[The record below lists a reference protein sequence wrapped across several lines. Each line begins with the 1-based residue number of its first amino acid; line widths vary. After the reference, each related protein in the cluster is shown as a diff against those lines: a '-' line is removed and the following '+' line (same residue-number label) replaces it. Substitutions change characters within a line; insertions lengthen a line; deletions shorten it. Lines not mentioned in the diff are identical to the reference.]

1 MKMSKCENDKIVN
14 DKMVSSNSQIF
25 KSSNSQI
32 FNSKVVFDIFAEI
45 CKVPRP
51 SKHEER
57 ISQWLQDFAASHGI
71 ECITDEAMNV
81 IMRVPA
87 TPGYEDHEG
96 IILQAHMDM
105 VCEKNG
111 DVVHDFMTDPIETYV
126 DGEWLKAKGTTLG
139 ADNGIGISM
148 ALAAITDPE
157 LQHPAIEC
165 LFTVDEETGLTGA
178 MKLQDGMLRHKR
190 LINLDSEDD
199 GQIFI
204 GCAGGIDTLAKMHYE
219 PVSISQIFKS
229 SNSQIF
235 KSSNSQIAIRLSVGG
250 LLGGHSGDDINKG
263 RANAN
268 QLIVWF
274 LARIMPQTDLQLA
287 SINGGNLR
295 NAIAREAEA
304 VIAIPLN
311 YKEQIRIEWNHFVAQ
326 MEGVFGEV
334 EKDMRMELET
344 CDMPDSFIP
353 ADKACRL
360 IMALCECPH
369 GMIAMSRDIPGLVET
384 STNLA
389 SIKMRQES
397 LIQSVSKS
405 GLSTALP
412 GSVSKSGLSGE
423 AGLTGKSGLSA
434 EGGLSA
440 ERSVFCQP
448 EGRSYIEVNTSQRSS
463 KESSKHHLKW
473 VVEQAL
479 AMACDEVTHGD
490 GYPGWTPN
498 PHSQLLE
505 TVKKAYTDLYHS
517 EPKVL
522 AIHAGLECGLF
533 LEKYP
538 YLDMVS
544 IGPQMYGVHS
554 PQERLSIPSTER
566 CYAWLCQV
574 LKTL

>member
-1 MKMSKCENDKIVN
+1 MNKANNVFEIF
-14 DKMVSSNSQIF
+14 SQIC
-25 KSSNSQI
+25 Q
-32 FNSKVVFDIFAEI
+32 
-45 CKVPRP
+45 VPRP
-51 SKHEER
+51 SKHEEK
-57 ISQWLQDFAASHGI
+57 ISRWLQDWASEHGI
-71 ECITDEAMNV
+71 ECVADEAMNV

-96 IILQAHMDM
+96 VILQAHMDM

-111 DVVHDFMTDPIETYV
+111 DVAHDFMTDPIETYI

-139 ADNGIGISM
+139 GDDGIGISM

-178 MKLQDGMLRHKR
+178 MKLQDGMLRSKR

-219 PVSISQIFKS
+219 PVDQSQI
-229 SNSQIF
+229 SNL
-235 KSSNSQIAIRLSVGG
+235 KSQIAIRLSVSG

-274 LARIMPQTDLQLA
+274 LARIWPQTEIQLA

-304 VIAIPLN
+304 VIAIPMS

-326 MEGVFGEV
+326 MEGVFGEI
-334 EKDMRMELET
+334 EKDMRLELET
-344 CDMPDSFIP
+344 CDMPDTFIP
-353 ADKACRL
+353 ADKAYRL

-369 GMIAMSRDIPGLVET
+369 GMIAMSKEMPGLVET

-389 SIKMRQES
+389 SIKMKEND
-397 LIQSVSKS
+397 KS
-405 GLSTALP
+405 QITNHKYF
-412 GSVSKSGLSGE
+412 VE
-423 AGLTGKSGLSA
+423 
-434 EGGLSA
+434 
-440 ERSVFCQP
+440 
-448 EGRSYIEVNTSQRSS
+448 INTSQRSS
-463 KESSKHHLKW
+463 KETSKHHLKW
-473 VVEQAL
+473 AVEQAL
-479 AMACDEVTHGD
+479 SLACDEVTHGD
-490 GYPGWTPN
+490 GYPGWAPN
-498 PHSQLLE
+498 PNSPLLE
-505 TVKKAYTDLYHS
+505 VVKKAYEDLFKA

-566 CYAWLCQV
+566 CYQWLCQT
-574 LKTL
+574 LKSL

>member
-1 MKMSKCENDKIVN
+1 MVN
-14 DKMVSSNSQIF
+14 EQMVNC
-25 KSSNSQI
+25 KN
-32 FNSKVVFDIFAEI
+32 VFDIFAEI

-51 SKHEER
+51 SKHEEQ
-57 ISQWLQDFAASHGI
+57 ISKWLCDFAAAHGI
-71 ECITDEAMNV
+71 ECVADEAMNV

-96 IILQAHMDM
+96 VILQAHMDM
-105 VCEKNG
+105 VAEKDG
-111 DVVHDFMTDPIETYV
+111 HVQHDFLKDPIETWI

-139 ADNGIGISM
+139 ADDGIGISM

-157 LQHPAIEC
+157 LRHPAIEC

-178 MKLQDGMLRHKR
+178 MKLQDGMLQSKR

-219 PVSISQIFKS
+219 PINAQMLNDPINEQMVNDQMRKL
-229 SNSQIF
+229 
-235 KSSNSQIAIRLSVGG
+235 AIKLKVYG

-268 QLIVWF
+268 QFIVWF
-274 LARIMPQTDLQLA
+274 LARIWPQTEIQLA

-295 NAIAREAEA
+295 NAIAREAQA
-304 VIAIPLN
+304 VIAIPMD

-334 EKDMRMELET
+334 EKDMRLELET
-344 CDMPDSFIP
+344 CDMPESFIP
-353 ADKACRL
+353 ADKAYRL

-369 GMIAMSRDIPGLVET
+369 GMIAMSKEMPGLVET

-389 SIKMRQES
+389 SIKMK
-397 LIQSVSKS
+397 INHKS
-405 GLSTALP
+405 EIINH
-412 GSVSKSGLSGE
+412 KY
-423 AGLTGKSGLSA
+423 
-434 EGGLSA
+434 
-440 ERSVFCQP
+440 F
-448 EGRSYIEVNTSQRSS
+448 IEVNTSQRSS
-463 KESSKHHLKW
+463 KEPAKHHLKW
-473 VVEQAL
+473 AVEQAL
-479 AMACDEVTHGD
+479 SLACDEVTHGD
-490 GYPGWTPN
+490 GYPGWAPN
-498 PHSQLLE
+498 PNSPLLE
-505 TVKKAYTDLYHS
+505 VVKKAYVDLFKA

-538 YLDMVS
+538 YLDMIS
-544 IGPQMYGVHS
+544 IGPQMIGVHS

-566 CYAWLCQV
+566 CYAWLCEI
-574 LKTL
+574 LRSL

>member
-1 MKMSKCENDKIVN
+1 MEPKA
-14 DKMVSSNSQIF
+14 
-25 KSSNSQI
+25 
-32 FNSKVVFDIFAEI
+32 VFDIFAQI
-45 CKVPRP
+45 NQVPRP
-51 SKHEER
+51 SKHEEK
-57 ISQWLQDFAASHGI
+57 ISKWLQDFAAAHAI
-71 ECITDEAMNV
+71 ECVADEAMNV

-111 DVVHDFMTDPIETYV
+111 DVQHDFMTDPIQTYV

-139 ADNGIGISM
+139 ADNGIGIAM
-148 ALAAITDPE
+148 ALAAITDKE
-157 LQHPAIEC
+157 LAHPAIEC

-178 MKLQDGMLRHKR
+178 MKLQDGMLKSKR

-204 GCAGGIDTLAKMHYE
+204 GCAGGIDTLAKMHYTSE
-219 PVSISQIFKS
+219 KLEAKG
-229 SNSQIF
+229 NRL
-235 KSSNSQIAIRLSVGG
+235 AIRLAVSG
-250 LLGGHSGDDINKG
+250 LMGGHSGDDINKG

-274 LARIMPQTDLQLA
+274 LARIWPQTDIQLA

-304 VIAIPLN
+304 VVCIPMS
-311 YKEQIRIEWNHFVAQ
+311 YKEQIRIEWNRYVAQ

-334 EKDMRMELET
+334 EKEMRLDLES
-344 CDMPDSFIP
+344 CDMPDTFIP
-353 ADKACRL
+353 SEKAYRL

-369 GMIAMSRDIPGLVET
+369 GMIAMSKEMPGLVET

-389 SIKMRQES
+389 SIKMR
-397 LIQSVSKS
+397 
-405 GLSTALP
+405 
-412 GSVSKSGLSGE
+412 
-423 AGLTGKSGLSA
+423 
-434 EGGLSA
+434 EG
-440 ERSVFCQP
+440 
-448 EGRSYIEVNTSQRSS
+448 YIEVNTSQRSS
-463 KESSKHHLKW
+463 IESAKHHLKW
-473 VVEQAL
+473 AVEQAL
-479 AMACDEVTHGD
+479 SMACDEVTHGD
-490 GYPGWTPN
+490 GYPGWAPN
-498 PHSQLLE
+498 PNSPLLE
-505 TVKKAYTDLYHS
+505 TVKKAYTDLYRS

-566 CYAWLCQV
+566 CYRWLCQT
-574 LKTL
+574 LKSL

>member
-1 MKMSKCENDKIVN
+1 M
-14 DKMVSSNSQIF
+14 
-25 KSSNSQI
+25 
-32 FNSKVVFDIFAEI
+32 
-45 CKVPRP
+45 PRP

-57 ISQWLQDFAASHGI
+57 ISQWLQSFAVEHGI
-71 ECITDEAMNV
+71 ECVADDAMNV

-87 TPGYEDHEG
+87 TTGYEDHEG
-96 IILQAHMDM
+96 VILQAHMDM

-111 DVVHDFMTDPIETYV
+111 DVQHDFMNDPIETWV

-139 ADNGIGISM
+139 ADNGIGIAM
-148 ALAAITDPE
+148 ALAAITDKE
-157 LQHPAIEC
+157 LAHPAIEC

-178 MKLQDGMLRHKR
+178 EKLQDGMLKGKR

-219 PVSISQIFKS
+219 KSPISNLQS
-229 SNSQIF
+229 S
-235 KSSNSQIAIRLSVGG
+235 IAIRLSVSG

-274 LARIMPQTDLQLA
+274 LARIWPQTELQLA
-287 SINGGNLR
+287 SISGGNLR

-304 VIAIPLN
+304 TVLIPMA
-311 YKEQIRIEWNHFVAQ
+311 YKEQIRIEWNRYVAQ

-334 EKDMRMELET
+334 EKEMRLELET
-344 CDMPDSFIP
+344 TDMPETIIP
-353 ADKACRL
+353 TDQAYRL

-369 GMIAMSRDIPGLVET
+369 GMIAMSQEMPGLVET

-389 SIKMRQES
+389 SIKM
-397 LIQSVSKS
+397 K
-405 GLSTALP
+405 
-412 GSVSKSGLSGE
+412 
-423 AGLTGKSGLSA
+423 
-434 EGGLSA
+434 EG
-440 ERSVFCQP
+440 
-448 EGRSYIEVNTSQRSS
+448 YIEINTSQRSS
-463 KESSKHHLKW
+463 KEASKHHLKW
-473 VVEQAL
+473 AVEQAL

-490 GYPGWTPN
+490 GYPGWAPDPN
-498 PHSQLLE
+498 SPLLE
-505 TVKKAYTDLYHS
+505 KVKKAYMDLYKS

-566 CYAWLCQV
+566 CYAWLCQT
-574 LKTL
+574 LKSL

>member
-1 MKMSKCENDKIVN
+1 MEPK
-14 DKMVSSNSQIF
+14 Q
-25 KSSNSQI
+25 
-32 FNSKVVFDIFAEI
+32 VFDIFAEI

-57 ISQWLQDFAASHGI
+57 ISQWLQDFAASRGI
-71 ECITDEAMNV
+71 ECVADEAMNV

-87 TPGYEDHEG
+87 TPGYEEHEG
-96 IILQAHMDM
+96 VILQAHMDM

-111 DVVHDFMTDPIETYV
+111 DVEHDFMNDPIQTWV

-139 ADNGIGISM
+139 ADNGIGIAM
-148 ALAAITDPE
+148 VLAVITDKE

-178 MKLQDGMLRHKR
+178 MKLQDGMLKSKR

-204 GCAGGIDTLAKMHYE
+204 GCAGGIDTLAKMHYKGE
-219 PVSISQIFKS
+219 RLEAKGERL
-229 SNSQIF
+229 
-235 KSSNSQIAIRLSVGG
+235 AIRLSVSG
-250 LLGGHSGDDINKG
+250 LMGGHSGDDINKG

-274 LARIMPQTDLQLA
+274 LARIWPQTEIQLA
-287 SINGGNLR
+287 SIQGGNLR

-304 VIAIPLN
+304 VITIPMA

-326 MEGVFGEV
+326 MEGVFGEI
-334 EKDMRMELET
+334 EKDMRLELET
-344 CDMPDSFIP
+344 TDMPDLFIP
-353 ADKACRL
+353 ADKAYRL

-369 GMIAMSRDIPGLVET
+369 GMIAMSKGMPGLVET

-389 SIKMRQES
+389 SIKMR
-397 LIQSVSKS
+397 
-405 GLSTALP
+405 
-412 GSVSKSGLSGE
+412 
-423 AGLTGKSGLSA
+423 
-434 EGGLSA
+434 EG
-440 ERSVFCQP
+440 
-448 EGRSYIEVNTSQRSS
+448 YIEVNTSQRSS
-463 KESSKHHLKW
+463 IETSKHHLKW
-473 VVEQAL
+473 AVEQAL
-479 AMACDEVTHGD
+479 SLACDEVTHGD
-490 GYPGWTPN
+490 GYPGWAPN
-498 PHSQLLE
+498 PNSPLLE
-505 TVKKAYTDLYHS
+505 VVKKAYTDLFNA
-517 EPKVL
+517 EPQVL

-566 CYAWLCQV
+566 CYAWLRQT
-574 LKTL
+574 LKSL

>member
-1 MKMSKCENDKIVN
+1 MQNK
-14 DKMVSSNSQIF
+14 
-25 KSSNSQI
+25 
-32 FNSKVVFDIFAEI
+32 VFDIFAEI

-51 SKHEER
+51 SKHEEK
-57 ISQWLQDFAASHGI
+57 ISQWLQSFAAAHGI
-71 ECITDEAMNV
+71 ECVADEAMNV

-111 DVVHDFMTDPIETYV
+111 DVTHDFMTDPIETYV

-178 MKLQDGMLRHKR
+178 MKLQDGMLKHKR

-219 PVSISQIFKS
+219 SVKNEPMNQL
-229 SNSQIF
+229 
-235 KSSNSQIAIRLSVGG
+235 AIKLKVYG
-250 LLGGHSGDDINKG
+250 LMGGHSGDDINKG

-268 QLIVWF
+268 QMIVWF
-274 LARIMPQTDLQLA
+274 LARIWPQTEIQLA
-287 SINGGNLR
+287 SISGGNLR

-304 VIAIPLN
+304 VLVIPMS

-334 EKDMRMELET
+334 EKDMRLDLET
-344 CDMPDSFIP
+344 CDMPDTVIP
-353 ADKACRL
+353 ADKAYRL
-360 IMALCECPH
+360 VMALCECPH
-369 GMIAMSRDIPGLVET
+369 GMIAMSKEMPGLVET

-389 SIKMRQES
+389 SIKM
-397 LIQSVSKS
+397 K
-405 GLSTALP
+405 
-412 GSVSKSGLSGE
+412 
-423 AGLTGKSGLSA
+423 
-434 EGGLSA
+434 EG
-440 ERSVFCQP
+440 F
-448 EGRSYIEVNTSQRSS
+448 IEVNTSQRSS
-463 KESSKHHLKW
+463 IEASKHHLKW
-473 VVEQAL
+473 AVEQAL
-479 AMACDEVTHGD
+479 ALACDEVTHGD
-490 GYPGWTPN
+490 GYPGWAPN
-498 PHSQLLE
+498 PNSPLLE
-505 TVKKAYTDLYHS
+505 VVKKAYTDLYKA

-566 CYAWLCQV
+566 CYAWLCQT
-574 LKTL
+574 LKSL

>member
-1 MKMSKCENDKIVN
+1 MMEPKA
-14 DKMVSSNSQIF
+14 
-25 KSSNSQI
+25 
-32 FNSKVVFDIFAEI
+32 VFDIFAQI

-57 ISQWLQDFAASHGI
+57 ISQWLQSFAAEHGI
-71 ECITDEAMNV
+71 ECVADDAMNV
-81 IMRVPA
+81 IMRGPA
-87 TPGYEDHEG
+87 TTGYEDHEG
-96 IILQAHMDM
+96 VILQAHMDM

-111 DVVHDFMTDPIETYV
+111 DVQHDFMNDPIETRV

-139 ADNGIGISM
+139 ADNGIGIAM
-148 ALAAITDPE
+148 ALAAITDKE
-157 LQHPAIEC
+157 LAHPAIEC

-178 MKLQDGMLRHKR
+178 EKLQDGMLKGKR

-219 PVSISQIFKS
+219 KSPISNLQS
-229 SNSQIF
+229 S
-235 KSSNSQIAIRLSVGG
+235 IAIRLSVSG

-274 LARIMPQTDLQLA
+274 LARIWPQTELQLA
-287 SINGGNLR
+287 AISGGNLR

-304 VIAIPLN
+304 TVLIPMA
-311 YKEQIRIEWNHFVAQ
+311 YKEQIRIEWNRYVAQ

-334 EKDMRMELET
+334 EKEMRLDLET
-344 CDMPDSFIP
+344 TDMPDTIIP
-353 ADKACRL
+353 TDQAYRL

-369 GMIAMSRDIPGLVET
+369 GMIAMSQEMPGLVET

-389 SIKMRQES
+389 SIKM
-397 LIQSVSKS
+397 K
-405 GLSTALP
+405 
-412 GSVSKSGLSGE
+412 
-423 AGLTGKSGLSA
+423 
-434 EGGLSA
+434 EG
-440 ERSVFCQP
+440 
-448 EGRSYIEVNTSQRSS
+448 YIEVNTSQRSS
-463 KESSKHHLKW
+463 KEPSKHHLKW
-473 VVEQAL
+473 AVEQAL

-490 GYPGWTPN
+490 GYPGWAPN
-498 PHSQLLE
+498 PNSPLLE
-505 TVKKAYTDLYHS
+505 KVKKAYMDLYKS

-566 CYAWLCQV
+566 CYAWLCQT
-574 LKTL
+574 LKSL

>member
-1 MKMSKCENDKIVN
+1 MSNRVL
-14 DKMVSSNSQIF
+14 
-25 KSSNSQI
+25 
-32 FNSKVVFDIFAEI
+32 DIFAEI
-45 CKVPRP
+45 CRVPRP

-57 ISQWLQDFAASHGI
+57 ISRWLQDFAAAHGI
-71 ECITDEAMNV
+71 ECIADEAMNV

-96 IILQAHMDM
+96 VILQAHMDM
-105 VCEKNG
+105 VCEKDG
-111 DVVHDFMTDPIETYV
+111 DVQHDFMVDPIETYV
-126 DGEWLKAKGTTLG
+126 DGDWLKARGTTLG
-139 ADNGIGISM
+139 ADDGIGISM
-148 ALAAITDPE
+148 ALAAITDPQ
-157 LQHPAIEC
+157 LAHPAIEC

-178 MKLQDGMLRHKR
+178 EKLQDGLLHGKR
-190 LINLDSEDD
+190 LINIDSEDD

-219 PVSISQIFKS
+219 PEPIA
-229 SNSQIF
+229 NSQ
-235 KSSNSQIAIRLSVGG
+235 QLIAIRLSVSG
-250 LLGGHSGDDINKG
+250 LMGGHSGDDINKG

-274 LARIMPQTDLQLA
+274 LARIWPQTQLQLA

-304 VIAIPLN
+304 VVCIPMS
-311 YKEQIRIEWNHFVAQ
+311 YKEQIRIEWNHYVAQ

-334 EKDMRMELET
+334 EKEMRLELET
-344 CDMPDSFIP
+344 CPMPETCIP
-353 ADKACRL
+353 GDKAYRL

-369 GMIAMSRDIPGLVET
+369 GMIAMSQEMPGLVET

-389 SIKMRQES
+389 SIKMKSQE
-397 LIQSVSKS
+397 L
-405 GLSTALP
+405 TAN
-412 GSVSKSGLSGE
+412 SQQYFV
-423 AGLTGKSGLSA
+423 
-434 EGGLSA
+434 
-440 ERSVFCQP
+440 
-448 EGRSYIEVNTSQRSS
+448 EVNTSQRSS

-473 VVEQAL
+473 AVEQAL
-479 AMACDEVTHGD
+479 SMACDEVTHGD
-490 GYPGWTPN
+490 GYPGWAPN
-498 PHSQLLE
+498 PNSPLLE
-505 TVKKAYTDLYHS
+505 VVRKAYTDLYKE

-554 PQERLSIPSTER
+554 PQERLSLSSTER
-566 CYAWLCQV
+566 CYAWLCRA
-574 LKTL
+574 LSLL

>member
-1 MKMSKCENDKIVN
+1 
-14 DKMVSSNSQIF
+14 
-25 KSSNSQI
+25 
-32 FNSKVVFDIFAEI
+32 
-45 CKVPRP
+45 
-51 SKHEER
+51 
-57 ISQWLQDFAASHGI
+57 
-71 ECITDEAMNV
+71 MN
-81 IMRVPA
+81 
-87 TPGYEDHEG
+87 
-96 IILQAHMDM
+96 
-105 VCEKNG
+105 
-111 DVVHDFMTDPIETYV
+111 
-126 DGEWLKAKGTTLG
+126 
-139 ADNGIGISM
+139 
-148 ALAAITDPE
+148 
-157 LQHPAIEC
+157 
-165 LFTVDEETGLTGA
+165 
-178 MKLQDGMLRHKR
+178 KL
-190 LINLDSEDD
+190 
-199 GQIFI
+199 
-204 GCAGGIDTLAKMHYE
+204 
-219 PVSISQIFKS
+219 
-229 SNSQIF
+229 
-235 KSSNSQIAIRLSVGG
+235 AIRLSVSG

-304 VIAIPLN
+304 VIAVPMA

-360 IMALCECPH
+360 VMALCECPH

-389 SIKMRQES
+389 SIKMK
-397 LIQSVSKS
+397 SVSPE
-405 GLSTALP
+405 G
-412 GSVSKSGLSGE
+412 
-423 AGLTGKSGLSA
+423 GLSA
-434 EGGLSA
+434 QRSVSDNGLSA
-440 ERSVFCQP
+440 ERSYFV
-448 EGRSYIEVNTSQRSS
+448 EVNTSQRSS
-463 KESSKHHLKW
+463 NESSKHHLKW

-490 GYPGWTPN
+490 GYPGWAPN

>member
-1 MKMSKCENDKIVN
+1 MEPKA
-14 DKMVSSNSQIF
+14 
-25 KSSNSQI
+25 
-32 FNSKVVFDIFAEI
+32 VFDIFAQI
-45 CKVPRP
+45 NQVPRP
-51 SKHEER
+51 SKHEEK

-71 ECITDEAMNV
+71 ECMADEAMNV

-96 IILQAHMDM
+96 VILQAHMDM

-111 DVVHDFMTDPIETYV
+111 DVQHDFMTDPIQTYV
-126 DGEWLKAKGTTLG
+126 DGEYLKAKGTTLG
-139 ADNGIGISM
+139 ADDGIGISM
-148 ALAAITDPE
+148 ALAAITDPN

-178 MKLQDGMLRHKR
+178 MKLQDGVLHHKR
-190 LINLDSEDD
+190 LINIDSEDD

-219 PVSISQIFKS
+219 STKIENPES
-229 SNSQIF
+229 S
-235 KSSNSQIAIRLSVGG
+235 IAIRLSVSG
-250 LLGGHSGDDINKG
+250 LMGGHSGDDINKG

-268 QLIVWF
+268 QLLVWF
-274 LARIMPQTDLQLA
+274 LARIWPQTELQLS

-304 VIAIPLN
+304 VIAIPMA

-334 EKDMRMELET
+334 EKDMRLELET
-344 CDMPDSFIP
+344 TDMPETFIP
-353 ADKACRL
+353 AEKAYRL

-369 GMIAMSRDIPGLVET
+369 GMIAMSKEMPGLVET

-389 SIKMRQES
+389 SIKM
-397 LIQSVSKS
+397 KD
-405 GLSTALP
+405 G
-412 GSVSKSGLSGE
+412 
-423 AGLTGKSGLSA
+423 
-434 EGGLSA
+434 
-440 ERSVFCQP
+440 
-448 EGRSYIEVNTSQRSS
+448 YIEVNTSQRSS
-463 KESSKHHLKW
+463 KEPSKHHLKW
-473 VVEQAL
+473 AVEQAL
-479 AMACDEVTHGD
+479 SLACDEVTHGD
-490 GYPGWTPN
+490 GYPGWAPN
-498 PHSQLLE
+498 PDSPLLE
-505 TVKKAYTDLYHS
+505 VIKQAYIDLFKS
-517 EPKVL
+517 EPQVL

-566 CYAWLCQV
+566 CYRWLCQT
-574 LKTL
+574 LKAL

>member
-1 MKMSKCENDKIVN
+1 MNPKA
-14 DKMVSSNSQIF
+14 
-25 KSSNSQI
+25 
-32 FNSKVVFDIFAEI
+32 VFDIFAEI

-51 SKHEER
+51 SKHEEK
-57 ISQWLQDFAASHGI
+57 ISQWLQSFAAAHGI
-71 ECITDEAMNV
+71 DCVVDDAMNV

-87 TPGYEDHEG
+87 TSGYENHEG
-96 IILQAHMDM
+96 VILQAHMDM

-111 DVVHDFMTDPIETYV
+111 DVQHDFKTDPIETFV

-139 ADNGIGISM
+139 ADNGIGIAM
-148 ALAAITDPE
+148 ALAAITDQE
-157 LQHPAIEC
+157 LPHPAIEC

-178 MKLQDGMLRHKR
+178 MKLKDGMLKSKR

-204 GCAGGIDTLAKMHYE
+204 GCAGGIDTLAKMHYKGE
-219 PVSISQIFKS
+219 RLKV
-229 SNSQIF
+229 NGERL
-235 KSSNSQIAIRLSVGG
+235 AIRLSVSG

-274 LARIMPQTDLQLA
+274 LARIWPQAEIQLA

-304 VIAIPLN
+304 VLCVPMS
-311 YKEQIRIEWNHFVAQ
+311 YKEQIRIEWNNYVAR
-326 MEGVFGEV
+326 MEDIFGEV
-334 EKDMRMELET
+334 EKEMRMDLET
-344 CDMPDSFIP
+344 CDMPETFIP

-369 GMIAMSRDIPGLVET
+369 GMIAMSQDMPGLVET

-389 SIKMRQES
+389 SIKM
-397 LIQSVSKS
+397 K
-405 GLSTALP
+405 
-412 GSVSKSGLSGE
+412 
-423 AGLTGKSGLSA
+423 
-434 EGGLSA
+434 EG
-440 ERSVFCQP
+440 
-448 EGRSYIEVNTSQRSS
+448 YIEINTSQRSS
-463 KESSKHHLKW
+463 KETSKHHLKW

-479 AMACDEVTHGD
+479 SLACDEVTHGD
-490 GYPGWTPN
+490 GYPGWAPN
-498 PHSQLLE
+498 PKSALLE
-505 TVKKAYTDLYHS
+505 VVKKAYKDLYKE

-538 YLDMVS
+538 YLEMVS

-566 CYAWLCQV
+566 CYKWLCR
-574 LKTL
+574 TLQAL

>member
-1 MKMSKCENDKIVN
+1 MVN
-14 DKMVSSNSQIF
+14 CKN
-25 KSSNSQI
+25 
-32 FNSKVVFDIFAEI
+32 VFDIFAEI

-51 SKHEER
+51 SKHEEQ
-57 ISQWLQDFAASHGI
+57 ISRWLQSFAAEHGI
-71 ECITDEAMNV
+71 ECVTDEAMNV

-204 GCAGGIDTLAKMHYE
+204 GCAGGIDTLAKMHYT
-219 PVSISQIFKS
+219 PISLCQPKGRSVSEAVCQQSGLS
-229 SNSQIF
+229 GEAGL
-235 KSSNSQIAIRLSVGG
+235 IAIRLSVGG

-304 VIAIPLN
+304 VIAVPMA

-344 CDMPDSFIP
+344 CDIPDSFIP

-389 SIKMRQES
+389 SIKMYEDTSLPCGES
-397 LIQSVSKS
+397 RRGV
-405 GLSTALP
+405 
-412 GSVSKSGLSGE
+412 V
-423 AGLTGKSGLSA
+423 
-434 EGGLSA
+434 
-440 ERSVFCQP
+440 
-448 EGRSYIEVNTSQRSS
+448 EVNTSQRSS

-490 GYPGWTPN
+490 GYPGWAPN

>member
-1 MKMSKCENDKIVN
+1 MTNCKN
-14 DKMVSSNSQIF
+14 
-25 KSSNSQI
+25 
-32 FNSKVVFDIFAEI
+32 VFDIFADI

-51 SKHEER
+51 SKHEEQ
-57 ISQWLQDFAASHGI
+57 ISKWLQDFAAARQI
-71 ECITDEAMNV
+71 ECIADEAMNV

-87 TPGYEDHEG
+87 TPGYENHEG
-96 IILQAHMDM
+96 VILQAHMDM
-105 VCEKNG
+105 VAEKDGN
-111 DVVHDFMTDPIETYV
+111 VQHDFMRDPIETYV

-139 ADNGIGISM
+139 ADDGIGIAM
-148 ALAAITDPE
+148 ALAAITDPN
-157 LQHPAIEC
+157 LPHPAIEC

-178 MKLQDGMLRHKR
+178 MKLQDGMLKHKR
-190 LINLDSEDD
+190 LINIDSEDD

-219 PVSISQIFKS
+219 GERLKVKGERL
-229 SNSQIF
+229 
-235 KSSNSQIAIRLSVGG
+235 AIRLSVGG

-274 LARIMPQTDLQLA
+274 LARIWPQTEVQLA

-304 VIAIPLN
+304 VIAIPMA

-334 EKDMRMELET
+334 EKDMRLELET
-344 CDMPDSFIP
+344 TDMPESFIP
-353 ADKACRL
+353 ADKAYRL
-360 IMALCECPH
+360 VMALCECQH
-369 GMIAMSRDIPGLVET
+369 GMIAMSKDIPGLVET

-389 SIKMRQES
+389 SIKMR
-397 LIQSVSKS
+397 
-405 GLSTALP
+405 
-412 GSVSKSGLSGE
+412 
-423 AGLTGKSGLSA
+423 
-434 EGGLSA
+434 EG
-440 ERSVFCQP
+440 
-448 EGRSYIEVNTSQRSS
+448 YIEINTSQRSS
-463 KESSKHHLKW
+463 IEASKHHLKW
-473 VVEQAL
+473 AVEQAL
-479 AMACDEVTHGD
+479 SLACDEVTHGD
-490 GYPGWTPN
+490 GYPGWAPN
-498 PHSQLLE
+498 PKSELLE
-505 TVKKAYTDLYHS
+505 VVKKAYTDLFKA

-566 CYAWLCQV
+566 CYSWLCQII
-574 LKTL
+574 KTM

>member
-1 MKMSKCENDKIVN
+1 MNQK
-14 DKMVSSNSQIF
+14 
-25 KSSNSQI
+25 
-32 FNSKVVFDIFAEI
+32 VFDIFAQI

-51 SKHEER
+51 SKHEEQ
-57 ISQWLQDFAASHGI
+57 ISRWLQSFAAAHGI
-71 ECITDEAMNV
+71 ECVADEAMNV

-87 TPGYEDHEG
+87 TPGYEDREG
-96 IILQAHMDM
+96 VILQAHMDM

-111 DVVHDFMTDPIETYV
+111 DVSHDFMTDPIETYI

-139 ADNGIGISM
+139 GDDGIGISM

-157 LQHPAIEC
+157 LPHPAIEC

-219 PVSISQIFKS
+219 PQILNPKS
-229 SNSQIF
+229 EILNAIP
-235 KSSNSQIAIRLSVGG
+235 IRLSVSG

-268 QLIVWF
+268 QILVWF
-274 LARIMPQTDLQLA
+274 LARIMPQTEVQLA

-304 VIAIPLN
+304 VIAIPMAF
-311 YKEQIRIEWNHFVAQ
+311 KEQIRIEWNHFVAQ
-326 MEGVFGEV
+326 MEQVFGAV
-334 EKDMRMELET
+334 ETDMRLDLET
-344 CDMPDSFIP
+344 TDMPETFIP
-353 ADKACRL
+353 ADKAYRL
-360 IMALCECPH
+360 VMALCECPH
-369 GMIAMSRDIPGLVET
+369 GMIAMSHDIPGLVET

-389 SIKMRQES
+389 SIKM
-397 LIQSVSKS
+397 KD
-405 GLSTALP
+405 G
-412 GSVSKSGLSGE
+412 
-423 AGLTGKSGLSA
+423 
-434 EGGLSA
+434 
-440 ERSVFCQP
+440 
-448 EGRSYIEVNTSQRSS
+448 YIEVNTSQRSS

-479 AMACDEVTHGD
+479 SMACDEVTHGD

-498 PHSQLLE
+498 PSSPLLDI
-505 TVKKAYTDLYHS
+505 TKKAYIDLFKS

-554 PQERLSIPSTER
+554 PQERLSIPSTDR
-566 CYAWLCQV
+566 CYSWLCQI
-574 LKTL
+574 LKTM

>member
-1 MKMSKCENDKIVN
+1 MEPKA
-14 DKMVSSNSQIF
+14 
-25 KSSNSQI
+25 
-32 FNSKVVFDIFAEI
+32 VFDIFAQI
-45 CKVPRP
+45 NQVPRP

-57 ISQWLQDFAASHGI
+57 ISKWLQDFAASHNI
-71 ECITDEAMNV
+71 ECVADEAMNV

-87 TPGYEDHEG
+87 TPGYENHEG
-96 IILQAHMDM
+96 VILQAHMDM

-111 DVVHDFMTDPIETYV
+111 DVQHDFMTDPIQTYV

-139 ADNGIGISM
+139 ADDGIGIAM
-148 ALAAITDPE
+148 ALAAITDPN
-157 LQHPAIEC
+157 LPHPAIEC

-178 MKLQDGMLRHKR
+178 MKLQDGMLQSKR

-204 GCAGGIDTLAKMHYE
+204 GCAGGIDTLAKMHYVPTIIDNRE
-219 PVSISQIFKS
+219 SR
-229 SNSQIF
+229 
-235 KSSNSQIAIRLSVGG
+235 IAIRLSVTG

-268 QLIVWF
+268 QFIVWF
-274 LARIMPQTDLQLA
+274 LARIWPQTEIQLA

-304 VIAIPLN
+304 VIAIPMA

-334 EKDMRMELET
+334 EKDMRLELET
-344 CDMPDSFIP
+344 CDMPDMFVP
-353 ADKACRL
+353 ADKAYRL

-369 GMIAMSRDIPGLVET
+369 GMIAMSKEMPGLVET

-389 SIKMRQES
+389 SIKM
-397 LIQSVSKS
+397 KS
-405 GLSTALP
+405 ADS
-412 GSVSKSGLSGE
+412 SD
-423 AGLTGKSGLSA
+423 
-434 EGGLSA
+434 
-440 ERSVFCQP
+440 F
-448 EGRSYIEVNTSQRSS
+448 IEINTSQRSS
-463 KESSKHHLKW
+463 KEPAKHHLKW
-473 VVEQAL
+473 AVEQAL
-479 AMACDEVTHGD
+479 SLACDEVTHGD
-490 GYPGWTPN
+490 GYPGWAPN
-498 PHSQLLE
+498 PNSPLLE
-505 TVKKAYTDLYHS
+505 VVKKSYTDLFKS
-517 EPKVL
+517 EPQVL

-544 IGPQMYGVHS
+544 FGPQMVGVHS

-566 CYAWLCQV
+566 CYKWLCQT
-574 LKTL
+574 LKSL

>member
-1 MKMSKCENDKIVN
+1 MNT
-14 DKMVSSNSQIF
+14 QR
-25 KSSNSQI
+25 
-32 FNSKVVFDIFAEI
+32 VFDIFAEI

-51 SKHEER
+51 SKHEEQ
-57 ISQWLQDFAASHGI
+57 ISKWLCDFAAAHGI
-71 ECITDEAMNV
+71 ECVADEAMNV

-96 IILQAHMDM
+96 VILQAHMDM
-105 VCEKNG
+105 VAEKDG
-111 DVVHDFMTDPIETYV
+111 HVQHDFLKDPIETWI

-139 ADNGIGISM
+139 ADDGIGISM

-178 MKLQDGMLRHKR
+178 MKLQDGMLQSKR

-219 PVSISQIFKS
+219 PINAQMLNDPINEQMVNDQMRKL
-229 SNSQIF
+229 
-235 KSSNSQIAIRLSVGG
+235 AIKLKVYG

-268 QLIVWF
+268 QFIVWF
-274 LARIMPQTDLQLA
+274 LARIWPQTEVQLA

-295 NAIAREAEA
+295 NAIAREAQA
-304 VIAIPLN
+304 VIAVPME

-334 EKDMRMELET
+334 EKDMRLELET
-344 CDMPDSFIP
+344 CDLPDFFIP
-353 ADKACRL
+353 ADKAYRL

-369 GMIAMSRDIPGLVET
+369 GMIAMSKEMPGLVET

-389 SIKMRQES
+389 SIKM
-397 LIQSVSKS
+397 KD
-405 GLSTALP
+405 G
-412 GSVSKSGLSGE
+412 
-423 AGLTGKSGLSA
+423 
-434 EGGLSA
+434 
-440 ERSVFCQP
+440 
-448 EGRSYIEVNTSQRSS
+448 YIEVNTSQRSS
-463 KESSKHHLKW
+463 KEPAKHHLKW
-473 VVEQAL
+473 AVEQAL
-479 AMACDEVTHGD
+479 SLACDEVTHGD
-490 GYPGWTPN
+490 GYPGWAPN
-498 PHSQLLE
+498 PNSPLLE
-505 TVKKAYTDLYHS
+505 VVKKAYENLFKA

-538 YLDMVS
+538 YLDMIS
-544 IGPQMYGVHS
+544 IGPQMVGVHS

-566 CYAWLCQV
+566 CYRWLCET
-574 LKTL
+574 LKSL

>member
-1 MKMSKCENDKIVN
+1 MKNK
-14 DKMVSSNSQIF
+14 
-25 KSSNSQI
+25 
-32 FNSKVVFDIFAEI
+32 VFDIFAEI

-57 ISQWLQDFAASHGI
+57 ISQWLQDFAAQHGI
-71 ECITDEAMNV
+71 ECVADEAMNV

-87 TPGYEDHEG
+87 TPGYEDKEG
-96 IILQAHMDM
+96 VILQAHMDM

-111 DVVHDFMTDPIETYV
+111 DVEHDFMSDPIQTYI
-126 DGEWLKAKGTTLG
+126 DGEWLKAQGTTLG

-157 LQHPAIEC
+157 LKHPAIEC

-178 MKLQDGMLRHKR
+178 MKLQNGMLRSKR

-204 GCAGGIDTLAKMHYE
+204 GCAGGIDTLAKMHYQAE
-219 PVSISQIFKS
+219 SLEVKGDRL
-229 SNSQIF
+229 
-235 KSSNSQIAIRLSVGG
+235 AVRLSVSG
-250 LLGGHSGDDINKG
+250 LMGGHSGDDINKG

-268 QLIVWF
+268 QLLVWF
-274 LARIMPQTDLQLA
+274 LARIWPQTDIQLA

-304 VIAIPLN
+304 VLTIPIA
-311 YKEQIRIEWNHFVAQ
+311 YKEQIRIEWNQYVAQ

-334 EKDMRMELET
+334 EKDLRMDLET
-344 CDMPDSFIP
+344 TDMPETFIP
-353 ADKACRL
+353 SDKAYRL

-369 GMIAMSRDIPGLVET
+369 GMIAMSKEMPGLVET

-389 SIKMRQES
+389 SIKM
-397 LIQSVSKS
+397 KD
-405 GLSTALP
+405 G
-412 GSVSKSGLSGE
+412 
-423 AGLTGKSGLSA
+423 
-434 EGGLSA
+434 
-440 ERSVFCQP
+440 F
-448 EGRSYIEVNTSQRSS
+448 IEVNTSQRSS
-463 KESSKHHLKW
+463 IEASKHHLKW
-473 VVEQAL
+473 AVEQAL

-490 GYPGWTPN
+490 GYPGWAPN
-498 PHSQLLE
+498 PNSPLLE
-505 TVKKAYTDLYHS
+505 VVKQAYIDLYKA

-566 CYAWLCQV
+566 CYDWLCRV
-574 LKTL
+574 LETL

>member
-1 MKMSKCENDKIVN
+1 MKNK
-14 DKMVSSNSQIF
+14 
-25 KSSNSQI
+25 
-32 FNSKVVFDIFAEI
+32 VFDIFAEI

-51 SKHEER
+51 SKHEEK
-57 ISQWLQDFAASHGI
+57 ISQWLQSFAAAHGI
-71 ECITDEAMNV
+71 ECVADEAMNV

-111 DVVHDFMTDPIETYV
+111 DVTHDFMTDPIETYV

-178 MKLQDGMLRHKR
+178 MKLQDGMLKHKR

-219 PVSISQIFKS
+219 SVKNEPMNKL
-229 SNSQIF
+229 
-235 KSSNSQIAIRLSVGG
+235 AIKLKVYG
-250 LLGGHSGDDINKG
+250 LMGGHSGDDINKG

-268 QLIVWF
+268 QMIVWF
-274 LARIMPQTDLQLA
+274 LARIWPQTEIQLA
-287 SINGGNLR
+287 SISGGNLR

-304 VIAIPLN
+304 VLVIPMS

-334 EKDMRMELET
+334 EKDMRLDLET
-344 CDMPDSFIP
+344 CDMPDTFIP
-353 ADKACRL
+353 TDKAYRL
-360 IMALCECPH
+360 VMALCECPH
-369 GMIAMSRDIPGLVET
+369 GMIAMSKDMPGLVET

-389 SIKMRQES
+389 SIKM
-397 LIQSVSKS
+397 K
-405 GLSTALP
+405 
-412 GSVSKSGLSGE
+412 
-423 AGLTGKSGLSA
+423 
-434 EGGLSA
+434 EG
-440 ERSVFCQP
+440 F
-448 EGRSYIEVNTSQRSS
+448 IEVNTSQRSS
-463 KESSKHHLKW
+463 IEASKHHLKW
-473 VVEQAL
+473 AVEQAL
-479 AMACDEVTHGD
+479 ALACDEVTHGD
-490 GYPGWTPN
+490 GYPGWAPN
-498 PHSQLLE
+498 PNSPLLE
-505 TVKKAYTDLYHS
+505 VVKKAYTDLYKA

-566 CYAWLCQV
+566 CYAWLCQT
-574 LKTL
+574 LKSL